1 MIKNINTLHGRMAR
15 SPIALAVAAA
25 LLAAPAAQAI
35 QFNNDE
41 LEGSWDTTVSYGL
54 SVRTTDAADSAIAK
68 SQFNPT
74 LALQVGALTAQGR
87 FAEAQQ
93 LQLNARGTFSAN
105 GDDGNLNYRDAGDI
119 ISNAAKITSELSLR
133 WRSWGA
139 FMRGTAFHDFENNG
153 KDVLSSEAKDKVGED
168 AKLLDFFLF
177 KDFTFAEQ
185 GTGTIRLG
193 RQVVSWGESTF
204 IQGGINV
211 INPVDVNALRV
222 AGAELKEA
230 FLPIDMVYTSLSI
243 DENWSIEALYM
254 FEFEQIDVDAPGTFF
269 STNDFAGDGGRFAML
284 GFGTTP
290 QPVNNPD
297 LFNDVCR
304 SGPGGFAL
312 SDTGLPP
319 NLVAVGCSS
328 ALPRGLNRTAKDS
341 GQFGA
346 AIKYYSPE
354 LGDTEFGLY
363 YLRYHSRLPLLSGV
377 AVANSNASS
386 GQVVVE
392 YPEDINL
399 FGLSWNTTLPGGWAF
414 QGELS
419 YRDNLP
425 IQVDDVELLFA
436 GLSPLNAAIPQPF
449 LQFKSQLGQFAPG
462 EFIRG
467 YDRQE
472 VSQLQSTFTK
482 LYQQVLGSDQ
492 LAVVG
497 EVGFTNFWN
506 LPSQDVLRF
515 QGDGTNTGGGADLI
529 TGDARNPVTQTNGF
543 PTSFSWGYR
552 VATRAEY
559 NNAIGAWTVAPRVA
573 FNHDVN
579 GISPGPGGNF
589 IEKRKSITLGSEFIY
604 LNQWVV
610 DLSYTNF
617 FGAGSLNSLRDRDFA
632 SFSVRYSF

>member
-1 MIKNINTLHGRMAR
+1 MTQSTHMLRGPRAR
-15 SPIALAVAAA
+15 HPITLAVAAA
-25 LLAAPAAQAI
+25 LFAAPVAEA
-35 QFNNDE
+35 FNFEKGE
-41 LEGSWDTTVSYGL
+41 LSGSLDTTVSYGISL
-54 SVRTTDAADSAIAK
+54 RTQDAADSNLAK
-68 SQFNPT
+68 SHFDPT

-105 GDDGNLNYRDAGDI
+105 GDDGNLNYPDAGDI
-119 ISNAAKITSELSLR
+119 FSNAVKITSEVGLR
-133 WRSWGA
+133 WRDWGFFA
-139 FMRGTAFHDFENNG
+139 RGTAFHDFENND
-153 KDVLSSEAKDKVGED
+153 KRVLSKEAEDKVGQD
-168 AKLLDFFLF
+168 AKVLDFFLF
-177 KDFTFAEQ
+177 RDFTFGQ
-185 GTGTIRLG
+185 TGTGNIRLG

-204 IQGGINV
+204 IQGGINI

-230 FLPIDMVYTSLSI
+230 FLPIDMIYGSFNFDEKWSL
-243 DENWSIEALYM
+243 EALYM
-254 FEFEQIDVDAPGTFF
+254 FEFEQIDIDAPGTFF

-328 ALPRGLNRTAKDS
+328 ALPRGRNRPVDDQ
-341 GQFGA
+341 GQWGVA
-346 AIKYYSPE
+346 LKYFSTE
-354 LGDTEFGLY
+354 LGDTEFGLFY
-363 YLRYHSRLPLLSGV
+363 VRYHSRLPLLSGV
-377 AVANSNASS
+377 AVTNSSPTS
-386 GQVVVE
+386 GQVIVE
-392 YPEDINL
+392 YPEDIDL
-399 FGLSWNTTLPGGWAF
+399 FGFSWNTTIPGGWAF
-414 QGELS
+414 QGDIS

-467 YDRQE
+467 FSREE
-472 VSQLQSTFTK
+472 VTQVQSTFTK
-482 LYQQVLGSDQ
+482 LYRQVFGADQ
-492 LAVVG
+492 IAVVG
-497 EVGFTNFWN
+497 EIGMTNFWN

-515 QGDGTNTGGGADLI
+515 QGDGTNTGGGPDLI
-529 TGDARNPVTQTNGF
+529 TGDARNPVTQTKGF

-552 VATRAEY
+552 VAGRAEY
-559 NNAIGAWTVAPRVA
+559 NNALGAWTVAPRLA

-579 GISPGPGGNF
+579 GITPGPGGNF
-589 IEKRKSITLGSEFIY
+589 IEKRKSVTLGTEFIY